1 MRLKLKTKA
10 AFVIIIIALILSA
23 TSITISSRIIRKIID
38 SNYNDKANSVS
49 LMVSRI
55 IDKTKI
61 VQIKSEIDKIY
72 NSLENKVMSD
82 QWGTPEFDRYLSNYA
97 QVERSPVFRA
107 LTNMLHYAQNTAKV
121 KSVYL
126 LYINKENKHCIYI
139 ADASDEP
146 CPPGCIDYLGIH
158 KDNLRVLNNP
168 ELGFPPYISRTKE
181 YGWLV
186 TAGVPVYDVNGS
198 VLCYAMVDISMDEVR
213 ARQRNFLIAFSLI
226 LFVIT
231 LMICGLAILVVNHAV
246 TKPISRI
253 TKAAVQ
259 YCQED
264 SENEKD
270 RFSHLNIHTGDEIE
284 ELADSMK
291 KMERDLNSHIRTI
304 LSTMHELTLTRKKAD
319 EMSALAHKDGLTG
332 LRNKTAFDKE
342 AKRIDQ
348 GIPEGKTEFGI
359 VMIDL
364 NFLKVINDNY
374 GHDKGNVSLIK
385 LCQIIC
391 EVFDHSPVFRIGGDE
406 FVVLIENT
414 DYKNVENL
422 ERQMNDRLAKLA
434 TDASLKTWER
444 VSAAIG
450 VALFDPKLDNSV
462 DSVFKRADDLMYEH
476 KKEMKKIRM

>member
-1 MRLKLKTKA
+1 M
-10 AFVIIIIALILSA
+10 
-23 TSITISSRIIRKIID
+23 
-38 SNYNDKANSVS
+38 
-49 LMVSRI
+49 
-55 IDKTKI
+55 
-61 VQIKSEIDKIY
+61 
-72 NSLENKVMSD
+72 
-82 QWGTPEFDRYLSNYA
+82 
-97 QVERSPVFRA
+97 
-107 LTNMLHYAQNTAKV
+107 
-121 KSVYL
+121 
-126 LYINKENKHCIYI
+126 
-139 ADASDEP
+139 
-146 CPPGCIDYLGIH
+146 
-158 KDNLRVLNNP
+158 
-168 ELGFPPYISRTKE
+168 
-181 YGWLV
+181 
-186 TAGVPVYDVNGS
+186 
-198 VLCYAMVDISMDEVR
+198 
-213 ARQRNFLIAFSLI
+213 
-226 LFVIT
+226 
-231 LMICGLAILVVNHAV
+231 
-246 TKPISRI
+246 
-253 TKAAVQ
+253 
-259 YCQED
+259 
-264 SENEKD
+264 
-270 RFSHLNIHTGDEIE
+270 NIHTGDEIE

-342 AKRIDQ
+342 SKRIDQ

-406 FVVLIENT
+406 FVVLLENT